1 MKTTAKHIAIV
12 GLAAMVLALCTD
24 GFLDTSSKTSLNT
37 TTYYKT
43 SEQAQTALVDCY
55 DQYQRTI
62 SNGAYF

>member
-1 MKTTAKHIAIV
+1 
-12 GLAAMVLALCTD
+12 MVLALCTD

-62 SNGAYF
+62 SNGSYF